1 MASLIRGSNAEGL
14 GVCPMTNYLA
24 SLTVLLNSPHYR
36 AHRAAMHL
44 VATEV
49 VKANP
54 LPSPAVCDAEMEALW
69 AQ

>member
-1 MASLIRGSNAEGL
+1 
-14 GVCPMTNYLA
+14 MTNYLA